1 MYNYTDKILLF
12 FQKYNN
18 RFFENIFLNLTRI
31 VDGICLVMIVCIL
44 YWTNIELAHKIII
57 TLLVSGYLVQ
67 YVKILFKIPRPFVRN
82 KNIVANVKA
91 LKTATGYSFPSG
103 HTQASI
109 SIFYI
114 LYLET
119 QIEFYL
125 ILVILIPFSRIV
137 LRVHNIQDVLMSV
150 IISFFSIYVTYNYSL
165 LSLCYIIFIFSII
178 FIIYLN
184 YLYYKTDLSKADMLD
199 FFQSIGIGLAFS
211 ISTILHFRYNQIRHI
226 EFSKNVPLLMFVL
239 IFTGF
244 VYEILNETIFKKINN
259 WKFIQFFIVSLL
271 IFLIN
276 PYVLEFFS
284 K

>member
-1 MYNYTDKILLF
+1 MYKYTDKILLF

-18 RFFENIFLNLTRI
+18 RLVENLFLNLTRL
-31 VDGICLVMIVCIL
+31 VDGIYLVMIVCIL
-44 YWTNIELAHKIII
+44 YWTNILLAQKIII

-67 YVKILFKIPRPFVRN
+67 YIKILFKIPRPFIRN
-82 KNIVANVKA
+82 SEIEANKKA

-109 SIFYI
+109 SIFYV

-119 QIEFYL
+119 QIKFYL
-125 ILVILIPFSRIV
+125 ILVVLIPISRIV
-137 LRVHNIQDVLMSV
+137 LRVHNIQDVLASV
-150 IISFFSIYVTYNYSL
+150 LLSFFSIYIVYNFSL
-165 LSLCYIIFIFSII
+165 LYLCYIIFILSII

-199 FFQSIGIGLAFS
+199 FFQSIGIGLAFT
-211 ISTILHFRYNQIRHI
+211 ISTIIHFNYI
-226 EFSKNVPLLMFVL
+226 EIGYVELSKNIPLLMIAI

-244 VYEILNETIFKKINN
+244 IYEILNETIFKQINN
-259 WKFIQFFIVSLL
+259 WKFIQFFVVSFL
-271 IFLIN
+271 IFFIN
-276 PYVLEFFS
+276 PHLLYIFS

>member
-1 MYNYTDKILLF
+1 MYKYTDKILLF

-18 RFFENIFLNLTRI
+18 RLVENLFLNLTRL
-31 VDGICLVMIVCIL
+31 VDGIYLVMIVCIL
-44 YWTNIELAHKIII
+44 YWTNILLAQKIII

-67 YVKILFKIPRPFVRN
+67 YIKILFKIPRPFIRN
-82 KNIVANVKA
+82 SEIEANKKA

-109 SIFYI
+109 SIFYV

-119 QIEFYL
+119 QIKFYL
-125 ILVILIPFSRIV
+125 ILVVLIPISRIV
-137 LRVHNIQDVLMSV
+137 LRVHNIQDVLASV
-150 IISFFSIYVTYNYSL
+150 ILSFFSIYIVYNFSL
-165 LSLCYIIFIFSII
+165 LYLCYIIFILSII

-199 FFQSIGIGLAFS
+199 FFQSIGIGLAFT
-211 ISTILHFRYNQIRHI
+211 ISTIIHFNYI
-226 EFSKNVPLLMFVL
+226 EIGYVELSKNIPLLMIAI

-244 VYEILNETIFKKINN
+244 IYEILNETIFKQINN
-259 WKFIQFFIVSLL
+259 WKFIQFFVVSFL
-271 IFLIN
+271 IFFIN
-276 PYVLEFFS
+276 PHLLYIFS